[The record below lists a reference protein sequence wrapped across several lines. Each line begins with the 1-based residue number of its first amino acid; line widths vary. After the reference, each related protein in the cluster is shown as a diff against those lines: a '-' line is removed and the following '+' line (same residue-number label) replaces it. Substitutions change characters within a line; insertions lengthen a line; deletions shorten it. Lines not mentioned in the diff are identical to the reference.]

1 MSDVAKLKEILD
13 GIKVYSAADAQ
24 KVVSALCGFVN
35 EVESKIAEIAVEHEV
50 RAYIDGP
57 YGPYGASRWVNLEGD
72 SYYNIEPGEWQAS
85 AQSC

>member
-24 KVVSALCGFVN
+24 KIVSALCGFVN

-50 RAYIDGP
+50 RAYIA
-57 YGPYGASRWVNLEGD
+57 GPYGASRWVSLEGD
-72 SYYNIEPGEWQAS
+72 SYLDIKPGEWKAS